1 MKSRFSGW
9 FVHILLIIVVLI
21 SVIFTALIWITPSYL
36 QHLTGVTTAKRER
49 IVDDSTTA
57 DRVKLADIY
66 RPVSVGLNERNK
78 TMQLMSNQVDV
89 VATTLE
95 ALAKV
100 RFSNIE
106 DPRSLSKQEYLN
118 YLKKDQL
125 LLLNYGDKTSFG
137 AIKSL
142 LTETPKN
149 KTYTFEHIAL
159 DLKGK
164 QVYFLNDDQTEV
176 YTAKLG
182 KGDLTQVEK
191 LKTNENIK
199 RVPVTYRYKND
210 DLLQYYDEALSVP
223 RYSYLYNRENIG
235 MYVTRLLGTEKSNPA
250 SLTTREQGEQ
260 TTYTDDSGQKL
271 SVNNKTGLITYTDYL
286 TNDTARQNW
295 TWNSYLTNAFSDLEQ
310 LGANLNDVKY
320 SEFDEQEKN
329 VIYRSYIDGFPV
341 ISDRD
346 FGTYQI
352 QNRVRNKKIV
362 FSQCSLQVPV
372 PAAGKAVTLP
382 ATKDVV
388 KELEA
393 SQQVEVPKIS
403 GIQIGYS
410 VSQNSTASLVID
422 LTPTYFVKYNNVWI
436 NYEDLINGKKM
447 GG

>member
-9 FVHILLIIVVLI
+9 FVHALLILVVLF
-21 SVIFTALIWITPSYL
+21 SLVFTALIWITPSYF
-36 QHLTGVTTAKRER
+36 QRLTGSATTKRER
-49 IVDDSTTA
+49 IVDDSTTT
-57 DRVKLADIY
+57 DKVKLADIY
-66 RPVSVGLNERNK
+66 RPVSIGLNEK
-78 TMQLMSNQVDV
+78 KATTQLMSNQVDV
-89 VATTLE
+89 VATTMD

-100 RFSNIE
+100 RFSDIKE
-106 DPRSLSKQEYLN
+106 PVTLSKQEYLK
-118 YLKKDQL
+118 YLKKDQA

-142 LTETPKN
+142 LTELPKD
-149 KTYTFEHIAL
+149 KGYTFDHIVL
-159 DLKGK
+159 DLKDD
-164 QVYFLNDDQTEV
+164 QVYFLDDDQTEV
-176 YTAKLG
+176 YAAKLA
-182 KGDLTQVEK
+182 KGDLAKVEK
-191 LKTNENIK
+191 IKTNENIK
-199 RVPVTYRYKND
+199 CVPITYRYKNEA
-210 DLLQYYDEALSVP
+210 LLQYYDEAVSVP
-223 RYSYLYNRENIG
+223 RYSYLYNRENVG

-250 SLTTREQGEQ
+250 SLTTREQGDQ
-260 TTYTDDSGQKL
+260 TTYADDSGQKL

-286 TNDTARQNW
+286 TDETARQNW
-295 TWNSYLTNAFSDLEQ
+295 LLNSYLTNAFSDLEQ
-310 LGANLNDVKY
+310 LGTNLNDVKY

-382 ATKDVV
+382 ATKDVL
-388 KELEA
+388 KALED
-393 SQQVEVPKIS
+393 SQQVEVPKVS
-403 GIQIGYS
+403 GLQIGYT

-436 NYEDLINGKKM
+436 NYEDLINGKKTE
-447 GG
+447 G